1 MNQAIKTSFM
11 SVVIVGVLWAISSL
25 YVVPEGYSSILLRLG
40 KLVVLDNGEV
50 ANFGPGLHYKT
61 PILNSVKVFDT
72 KLQTLDIK
80 SSRIVTKEKKDV
92 MVDYYVKWRISNLSD
107 FYKRTSG
114 NTFTAENL
122 LEQFL
127 NTSIRAEFGKR
138 TIADVVSGERDDVM
152 DLLQKTA
159 GKSAADLGIE
169 VVDVRI
175 KGIDLPSTTSSAIYQ
190 RMRANMEKIA
200 NRHRA
205 DGRGQADAIRG
216 RADKDA
222 KVIISTALSQGEKLR
237 AVGGAKAEGIYAAA
251 YSQDPNFFA
260 FYRSLKAY
268 ERSFSTKSDIMV
280 LNQESQFFNYFKQS
294 NGLKGETKSKS

>member
-1 MNQAIKTSFM
+1 MNQGIKTSFIALM
-11 SVVIVGVLWAISSL
+11 FIGIMWAGASL
-25 YVVPEGYSSILLRLG
+25 YVVPQGYSSILLRLG
-40 KLVVLDNGEV
+40 KLELKDNGEV

-61 PILNSVKVFDT
+61 PILNAVRIFDT

-107 FYKRTSG
+107 YYKRTSG

-152 DLLQKTA
+152 DLLK
-159 GKSAADLGIE
+159 KSADKSATDLGIE
-169 VVDVRI
+169 VIDVRI

-200 NRHRA
+200 NHHRA
-205 DGRGQADAIRG
+205 DGRGAADAIRG
-216 RADKDA
+216 KADKTA
-222 KVIISTALSQGEKLR
+222 KVILATALSQAEKLR
-237 AVGGAKAEGIYAAA
+237 SVGAAKAEGIYADA
-251 YSQDPNFFA
+251 YSQDPDFFA

-268 ERSFSTKSDIMV
+268 EKSFSSKSDIMV
-280 LNQESQFFNYFKQS
+280 LNQESQFFDYFKQS
-294 NGLKGETKSKS
+294 TGLKGVTKGKS

>member
-1 MNQAIKTSFM
+1 MKKGIQTSFI
-11 SVVIVGVLWAISSL
+11 SIVFVGVLWAVSSL
-25 YVVPEGYSSILLRLG
+25 YIVPQGYSSLLLRLG
-40 KLVVLDNGEV
+40 KLELKANGDV

-61 PILNSVKVFDT
+61 PILHSVRIFDT
-72 KLQTLDIK
+72 RLQTLDIK

-92 MVDYYVKWRISNLSD
+92 IVDYYVKWRISNLSN

-114 NTFTAENL
+114 NKFTAENL

-152 DLLQKTA
+152 DILQEKA
-159 GKSAADLGIE
+159 DESAKDLGIE

-200 NRHRA
+200 NHHRA

-216 RADKDA
+216 QADKEA
-222 KVIISTALSQGEKLR
+222 KVIIATALSQGEKLR
-237 AVGGAKAEGIYAAA
+237 SVGAAKAEGLYAAA
-251 YSQDPNFFA
+251 YSQDPDFFA

-268 ERSFSTKSDIMV
+268 EKSFSSKSDVMV
-280 LNQESQFFNYFKQS
+280 LNQESQFFDYFKQS
-294 NGLKGETKSKS
+294 SRLKGETKAKS